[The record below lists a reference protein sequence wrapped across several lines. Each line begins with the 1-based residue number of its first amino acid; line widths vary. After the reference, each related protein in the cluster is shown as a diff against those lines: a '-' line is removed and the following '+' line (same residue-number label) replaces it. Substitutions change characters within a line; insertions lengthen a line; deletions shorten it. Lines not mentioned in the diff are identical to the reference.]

1 MRKGEDL
8 ASMILV
14 FEVENLDLE
23 GSFLDRV
30 VFMLLVFRKSFKQ
43 VVWEHVLSA

>member
-1 MRKGEDL
+1 MCKGEDL

-30 VFMLLVFRKSFKQ
+30 VCVYVARVQEVF
-43 VVWEHVLSA
+43 